1 LIGRRFPPWLLVLL
15 VTAGFAVVAWSAVE
29 QYRSSGGD
37 DEVAYRALVDGLYAN
52 HRLPGP
58 NENAEFALPPAVP
71 ALGVALTWAF
81 NPVKTGRASP
91 MLQSLPRLARRLLWL
106 ALVLGGGL
114 LVAGRRRLEPRW
126 LIGVGLWLAA
136 LAWAWAYVDAATDN
150 EAWLPIVLLDYVSAV
165 ALVPIAALLAHEVWP
180 ERRWAPAL
188 GALAATLLPPVLAA
202 GLYFHPDPP
211 FAAIAA
217 GAALLVVRALRT
229 GPSVWRGIG
238 AGLAFSAAALTRQS
252 GALVAI
258 LLLGSALVVARRR
271 AVPYV
276 VAAAAVLVLAV
287 GPWWIH
293 QYHVYD
299 DPLRANLNR
308 PGYMI
313 DRQPRSF
320 YISLPLELV
329 THPYHP
335 SFQYALLP
343 RFHAYLWSDWGGNYH
358 DWDDPKPHARTLA
371 SIQSVLGLGGD
382 ALVLVGLAAFGVPA
396 FLRSLR
402 RRGDPRDGVYT
413 VLTAF
418 FVLTWAAY
426 VIELIRFPQKGGDPI
441 KAHYLLFLAPAA
453 IVFAIASGSW
463 LVSRGGWRRALLFGW
478 LALYA
483 TSWALTVA
491 TAF

>member
-1 LIGRRFPPWLLVLL
+1 MNSRLFPPWLLVLL
-15 VTAGFAVVAWSAVE
+15 VTAGFAVLAWSAVE
-29 QYRSSGGD
+29 QYRSRGGD
-37 DEVAYRALVDGLYAN
+37 DEVAYRGMVDGLYAN

-81 NPVKTGRASP
+81 NPVKPDRASP
-91 MLQSLPRLARRLLWL
+91 VLQSLPRLARRLLWL

-114 LVAGRRRLEPRW
+114 LVAGGRRLEPRR
-126 LIGVGLWLAA
+126 LMGVGLWLAA
-136 LAWAWAYVDAATDN
+136 LAWAWAYVDAATNN
-150 EAWLPIVLLDYVSAV
+150 EAWLPIVLIDYVSAV

-180 ERRWAPAL
+180 DRRWAPPL
-188 GALAATLLPPVLAA
+188 GAVAATLLPPVFAA

-211 FAAIAA
+211 FAAIASA
-217 GAALLVVRALRT
+217 AALLVVRALRM
-229 GPSVWRGIG
+229 GLSVWRGIA
-238 AGLAFSAAALTRQS
+238 AGLVLAATALTRQS

-258 LLLGSALVVARRR
+258 LLLGSTLVVARRR

-313 DRQPRSF
+313 DHYPRSF
-320 YISLPLELV
+320 YVSLPLALV
-329 THPYHP
+329 THPYRD

-371 SIQSVLGLGGD
+371 STQSVLGLGGD
-382 ALVLVGLAAFGVPA
+382 ALVLVGLAAFGLPA
-396 FLRSLR
+396 LLRSLR
-402 RRGDPRDGVYT
+402 RRGDARDGVLT
-413 VLTAF
+413 VLTVF

-426 VIELIRFPQKGGDPI
+426 IVELIRFPQKGGDPI

-453 IVFAIASGSW
+453 IVFAMASGSW
-463 LVSRGGWRRALLFGW
+463 LVGRGGWPRRLLFGW

-483 TSWALTVA
+483 ASWALTIA

>member
-1 LIGRRFPPWLLVLL
+1 LIGRLFPPWLLVLL
-15 VTAGFAVVAWSAVE
+15 VTAGFAVLAWSAVE
-29 QYRSSGGD
+29 QYRSRGGD

-71 ALGVALTWAF
+71 SIGVALTWAF
-81 NPVKTGRASP
+81 NPVRPDRASP
-91 MLQSLPRLARRLLWL
+91 VLQSLPRLLRRLVWL
-106 ALVLGGGL
+106 ALVLVGGL
-114 LVAGRRRLEPRW
+114 LVACSRRLEPRW

-150 EAWLPIVLLDYVSAV
+150 EALLPIVLVDYVSAV
-165 ALVPIAALLAHEVWP
+165 ALVPITALLAHEVWP
-180 ERRWAPAL
+180 ERRWAPAV
-188 GALAATLLPPVLAA
+188 GAVGATLLPSVFAA

-229 GPSVWRGIG
+229 GLSAWGGVA
-238 AGLAFSAAALTRQS
+238 AGLALAAAALTRQS

-276 VAAAAVLVLAV
+276 VAAAAVLVIAV

-313 DRQPRSF
+313 DREPRSF
-320 YISLPLELV
+320 YVSFPVALV
-329 THPYHP
+329 THPYHY

-396 FLRSLR
+396 SLRSLR

-426 VIELIRFPQKGGDPI
+426 IVELIRFPQKGGDPI

-463 LVSRGGWRRALLFGW
+463 LVSRGGWRRALLVAW
-478 LALYA
+478 VAVYA
-483 TSWALTVA
+483 VSWALTIE

>member
-1 LIGRRFPPWLLVLL
+1 LIGRLFPPWLLVLL
-15 VTAGFAVVAWSAVE
+15 VTAGFAVLAWSAVE
-29 QYRSSGGD
+29 QYRSRGGD

-71 ALGVALTWAF
+71 SIGVALTWAF
-81 NPVKTGRASP
+81 NPVRPDRASP
-91 MLQSLPRLARRLLWL
+91 VLQSLPRLLRRLVWL
-106 ALVLGGGL
+106 ALVLVGGL
-114 LVAGRRRLEPRW
+114 LVACSRRLEPRW

-150 EAWLPIVLLDYVSAV
+150 EAWLPIVLVDYVSAV
-165 ALVPIAALLAHEVWP
+165 ALVPITALLAHEVWP
-180 ERRWAPAL
+180 ERRWAPAV
-188 GALAATLLPPVLAA
+188 GAVGATLLPSVFAA

-229 GPSVWRGIG
+229 GLSAWGGVA
-238 AGLAFSAAALTRQS
+238 AGLALAAAALTRQS

-276 VAAAAVLVLAV
+276 VAAAAVLVIAV

-313 DRQPRSF
+313 DREPRSF
-320 YISLPLELV
+320 YVSFPVALV
-329 THPYHP
+329 THPYHY

-396 FLRSLR
+396 SLRSLR

-426 VIELIRFPQKGGDPI
+426 IVELIRFPQKGGDPI

-463 LVSRGGWRRALLFGW
+463 LVSRGGWRRALLVAW
-478 LALYA
+478 VAVYA
-483 TSWALTVA
+483 VSWALA
-491 TAF
+491 IETAF

>member
-1 LIGRRFPPWLLVLL
+1 V
-15 VTAGFAVVAWSAVE
+15 
-29 QYRSSGGD
+29 
-37 DEVAYRALVDGLYAN
+37 N
-52 HRLPGP
+52 
-58 NENAEFALPPAVP
+58 
-71 ALGVALTWAF
+71 
-81 NPVKTGRASP
+81 
-91 MLQSLPRLARRLLWL
+91 
-106 ALVLGGGL
+106 
-114 LVAGRRRLEPRW
+114 
-126 LIGVGLWLAA
+126 
-136 LAWAWAYVDAATDN
+136 AATDN
-150 EAWLPIVLLDYVSAV
+150 EAWLPIVLIDYVSAV

-180 ERRWAPAL
+180 ERRWAPTL
-188 GALAATLLPPVLAA
+188 GAFGATLLPPLFAA

-217 GAALLVVRALRT
+217 AAALLVVRALRT
-229 GPSVWRGIG
+229 GPSVWQGI
-238 AGLAFSAAALTRQS
+238 ATGLVLAAASLTRQS

-258 LLLGSALVVARRR
+258 LLLGSMLVVARRR

-276 VAAAAVLVLAV
+276 VAATAVLVLAV

-313 DRQPRSF
+313 ARQPLSF
-320 YISLPLELV
+320 YVSLPSELV
-329 THPYHP
+329 THPYHY

-358 DWDDPKPHARTLA
+358 DWDHPKPHARTLA
-371 SIQSVLGLGGD
+371 STQSVLGLGGD

-402 RRGDPRDGVYT
+402 RRGSPRDGVYT
-413 VLTAF
+413 VLTTF

-426 VIELIRFPQKGGDPI
+426 IVELIRFPQKGGDPI

-453 IVFAIASGSW
+453 IVFAMASGSW
-463 LVSRGGWRRALLFGW
+463 LVSRGGWRRAVLVAW
-478 LALYA
+478 VAAYSV
-483 TSWALTVA
+483 SWALTIA